1 MSPLLFERRRMMDEI
16 SRIVSV
22 TINKIRT
29 SNRLMNA
36 FRTKFRQRELIK
48 CLDTVRIRRFFD
60 DNSFPGGY
68 WWSNVC
74 CFSEEKKKKKYRYD
88 CLIFFPLILR
98 GCGLIEYEDVPFKW
112 YLRGSCCFLCGKNFS
127 PFFFSHF
134 FSSIAYY

>member
-1 MSPLLFERRRMMDEI
+1 MMDEI

-60 DNSFPGGY
+60 DNSFPGGILM
-68 WWSNVC
+68 VQC
-74 CFSEEKKKKKYRYD
+74 LLFLRGKKKEKISVRLLD
-88 CLIFFPLILR
+88 LFSIDSILR
-98 GCGLIEYEDVPFKW
+98 GCGLIDYEDVPFK
-112 YLRGSCCFLCGKNFS
+112 
-127 PFFFSHF
+127 
-134 FSSIAYY
+134 

>member
-1 MSPLLFERRRMMDEI
+1 MCASFSRSSERRRIMDEI

-60 DNSFPGGY
+60 DNSFPGGILM
-68 WWSNVC
+68 VQC
-74 CFSEEKKKKKYRYD
+74 LLFLRGKKKKKKYRYD

-98 GCGLIEYEDVPFKW
+98 GCGLIDYEDVPFK
-112 YLRGSCCFLCGKNFS
+112 
-127 PFFFSHF
+127 
-134 FSSIAYY
+134 

>member
-1 MSPLLFERRRMMDEI
+1 MDEI

-60 DNSFPGGY
+60 DNSFPGGILM
-68 WWSNVC
+68 VQC
-74 CFSEEKKKKKYRYD
+74 LLFLRGKKKKEKISVRLLD
-88 CLIFFPLILR
+88 LFSIDSILR
-98 GCGLIEYEDVPFKW
+98 GCGLIDYEDVPFK
-112 YLRGSCCFLCGKNFS
+112 
-127 PFFFSHF
+127 
-134 FSSIAYY
+134 